1 LTVGGRVKLL
11 PAEAKKLGSD
21 SNSGQFR
28 NRSTTPP
35 HRNWTLTPFSG
46 VGLKLLSNQIFIRK
60 LGIYMPHIGV
70 RSETE
75 TGELIANFETNGID
89 LQILDE
95 APANSTLLRFID
107 PYGDLVINQ
116 LQLPILIIELTE
128 MRIRSTSTELRNN
141 LAKLISFLNAANG
154 VHVYVR
160 FFGD

>member
-1 LTVGGRVKLL
+1 MT
-11 PAEAKKLGSD
+11 
-21 SNSGQFR
+21 
-28 NRSTTPP
+28 
-35 HRNWTLTPFSG
+35 
-46 VGLKLLSNQIFIRK
+46 
-60 LGIYMPHIGV
+60 HIGV

-75 TGELIANFETNGID
+75 TGELIANFDANGID

-95 APANSTLLRFID
+95 ASTNSILLRFID

-128 MRIRSTSTELRNN
+128 MRIRSTSSELRNHVV
-141 LAKLISFLNAANG
+141 KLISFLNTANG

>member
-1 LTVGGRVKLL
+1 
-11 PAEAKKLGSD
+11 
-21 SNSGQFR
+21 
-28 NRSTTPP
+28 
-35 HRNWTLTPFSG
+35 
-46 VGLKLLSNQIFIRK
+46 
-60 LGIYMPHIGV
+60 MPHIGV

-75 TGELIANFETNGID
+75 TGELIANFESNGID

-95 APANSTLLRFID
+95 APANSILLRFID